1 MTRAERRRRKRS
13 ARLARS
19 EMAVTAS
26 GQHGQNTAP
35 EPRSATETGETVIP
49 TPERLKRGYW
59 PERGSQGLQQD
70 EHPDM
75 IGRLHQQGALSQSQ
89 HDAARLWQDIRA
101 AWVAELGV
109 TGYRSC
115 IGDFGGHD
123 ETDGN
128 VEAVKRYLG
137 LRDKIGRVAEATLR
151 IECDKP
157 ADAQPIS
164 LAVLRNAL
172 DRVNA

>member
-1 MTRAERRRRKRS
+1 MTKAKTRAERRRQKRASRTVAASVAS
-13 ARLARS
+13 AP
-19 EMAVTAS
+19 
-26 GQHGQNTAP
+26 QNTAP
-35 EPRSATETGETVIP
+35 EPLSATETGETAIP

-89 HDAARLWQDIRA
+89 HDAARLWQYIRA

-109 TGYRSC
+109 AGYRSC

-157 ADAQPIS
+157 ADARPIS